1 MKPVEAGFDW
11 GMFWQAASAIATA
24 FAAIYSNFGKQGIKI
39 AKRLRLRSMKRNLCV
54 WWFFGTC
61 R

>member
-24 FAAIYSNFGKQGIKI
+24 FAAIINKVSKSQKG
-39 AKRLRLRSMKRNLCV
+39 
-54 WWFFGTC
+54 
-61 R
+61 

>member
-24 FAAIYSNFGKQGIKI
+24 FAAII
-39 AKRLRLRSMKRNLCV
+39 ALWQTRYQNRKRLRLRSMKA
-54 WWFFGTC
+54 
-61 R
+61 

>member
-24 FAAIYSNFGKQGIKI
+24 FAAII
-39 AKRLRLRSMKRNLCV
+39 ALWQTRYHRRRYLR
-54 WWFFGTC
+54 
-61 R
+61 

>member
-24 FAAIYSNFGKQGIKI
+24 FAAISTLANKVSKSQKG
-39 AKRLRLRSMKRNLCV
+39 
-54 WWFFGTC
+54 
-61 R
+61 